1 MPLKKQPLNDN
12 EIPIYDEALIYQR
25 GEYWQMRMWLAK
37 EHKYARFSLRT
48 RNRATAI
55 DKAKLRYHELMAQQM
70 AGKTYFSMTAKQAV
84 EEYVKQRTK
93 DMEAGLI
100 VKGRLGTI
108 KTHLEHWLKFIGKDT
123 KIKEMERTDCENYFH
138 NRTKNKK
145 KLPVGRTTVL
155 NEQSSINAMMSWLHK
170 RGESYIEAFEFK
182 KLGKIDTG
190 DERTRRNTFTDEE
203 IIAIKTE
210 LEKYIK
216 EAKEDLSLY
225 GNLNKVVTSYYLY
238 IAIITGLRR
247 GEQLQ
252 LTWGDISWLEKQV
265 KVEKK
270 NEEKEEFKNE
280 NEENTEE
287 LVEDKSEEE
296 AETYSLV
303 RITVRGK
310 TSKVGK
316 TRVFVV
322 KDWEYFDELFKFLQ
336 PRYVKAT
343 KDDKKATPFAKTLI
357 FSLDG
362 NSPLTPRV
370 ILYHFD
376 EILKRCEIDGGEERD
391 LVPYSF
397 RHYFITDMI
406 NKGASPT
413 QVAETCGTSTA
424 QIERT
429 YYHTTERKMI
439 ENALP
444 QFYYK
449 DGLLIPK

>member
-1 MPLKKQPLNDN
+1 MPLKKQPSNAN
-12 EIPIYDEALIYQR
+12 EIAIYDEALIYQR

-37 EHKYARFSLRT
+37 EKKYARFSLRT
-48 RNRATAI
+48 RNRDTAEA
-55 DKAKLRYHELMAQQM
+55 KAKKHYHELMAQQL

-84 EEYVKQRTK
+84 DEYIKQRTK

-145 KLPVGRTTVL
+145 KLPVSRTTVL

-170 RGESYIEAFEFK
+170 RGESYVEAFEFK

-203 IIAIKTE
+203 IIDIKTE

-225 GNLNKVVTSYYLY
+225 GNLNKVVTSYYLL
-238 IAIITGLRR
+238 ISIITGLRR

-252 LTWGDISWLEKQV
+252 LTWSDISWLEKQV
-265 KVEKK
+265 KSDS
-270 NEEKEEFKNE
+270 NEDEEG
-280 NEENTEE
+280 
-287 LVEDKSEEE
+287 
-296 AETYSLV
+296 ETYSLV
-303 RITVRGK
+303 K
-310 TSKVGK
+310 KVGK
-316 TRVFVV
+316 TRNFVV
-322 KDWEYFDELFKFLQ
+322 KDWENFDELFKFLH
-336 PRYVKAT
+336 PRYIKEN
-343 KDDKKATPFAKTLI
+343 KGDKSATPFAKTLI

-362 NSPLTPRV
+362 KTPLTPRV

-376 EILKRCEIDGGEERD
+376 EILTRCEIDGGDERD

>member
-1 MPLKKQPLNDN
+1 
-12 EIPIYDEALIYQR
+12 
-25 GEYWQMRMWLAK
+25 MRMWLAK
-37 EHKYARFSLRT
+37 EKKYARFSLRT
-48 RNRATAI
+48 RNRDTAEA
-55 DKAKLRYHELMAQQM
+55 KAKKHYHELMAQQL

-84 EEYVKQRTK
+84 DEYVKQRTK

-123 KIKEMERTDCENYFH
+123 KVKEMERTDCENYFH

-145 KLPVGRTTVL
+145 KLPVSRTTVL

-203 IIAIKTE
+203 IAAIKTE

-225 GNLNKVVTSYYLY
+225 GNLNKVVTSYYLL
-238 IAIITGLRR
+238 ISIITGLRR

-252 LTWGDISWLEKQV
+252 LTWSDISWLEKQV
-265 KVEKK
+265 KSDS
-270 NEEKEEFKNE
+270 NEDEEG
-280 NEENTEE
+280 
-287 LVEDKSEEE
+287 
-296 AETYSLV
+296 ETYSLV
-303 RITVRGK
+303 KITVRGK

-316 TRVFVV
+316 TRNFVV
-322 KDWEYFDELFKFLQ
+322 KDWEYFDELFKFLHL
-336 PRYVKAT
+336 RYVKAN
-343 KDDKKATPFAKTLI
+343 KGDKSATPFAKTLI

-362 NSPLTPRV
+362 KTPLTPRV

-376 EILKRCEIDGGEERD
+376 EILTRCEIDGGDERD

-424 QIERT
+424 QIEKT

>member
-25 GEYWQMRMWLAK
+25 GEYWQMRMWLTK
-37 EHKYARFSLRT
+37 EAKYARFSLRT
-48 RNRATAI
+48 RNRDTAI
-55 DKAKLRYHELMAQQM
+55 DKAKKYYHELMAQQL
-70 AGKTYFSMTAKQAV
+70 AGKTYFSMTTKQGV
-84 EEYVKQRTK
+84 EEYIKQRTK

-100 VKGRLGTI
+100 VKGRLTTI
-108 KTHLEHWLKFIGKDT
+108 KTHLAHWLNYVSKDT
-123 KIKEMERTDCENYFH
+123 KLKEMERTDCENYFH

-145 KLPVGRTTVL
+145 KLPVGRSTVL

-170 RGESYIEAFEFK
+170 RGETYIEAFDFK
-182 KLGKIDTG
+182 KLPNIDTG
-190 DERTRRNTFTDEE
+190 DEKNRRNTFTDEE
-203 IIAIKTE
+203 IEAIKEE

-216 EAKEDLSLY
+216 EGKEDLSLY
-225 GNLNKVVTSYYLY
+225 GNLNKVVTSYYLL
-238 IAIITGLRR
+238 ISIITGLRR

-252 LTWGDISWLEKQV
+252 LTWNDISWLEKQI
-265 KVEKK
+265 KGD
-270 NEEKEEFKNE
+270 EEG
-280 NEENTEE
+280 
-287 LVEDKSEEE
+287 D
-296 AETYSLV
+296 TYSLV
-303 RITVRGK
+303 KINVRGV
-310 TSKVGK
+310 TSKVRK
-316 TRVFVV
+316 TRSFVV
-322 KDWEYFDELFKFLQ
+322 KDWDYLSDLFTFQQ
-336 PRYVKAT
+336 PRYEKDNKDAKGKTQIGKA
-343 KDDKKATPFAKTLI
+343 LI

-362 NSPLTPRV
+362 KSPLTPRV

-376 EILKRCEIDGGEERD
+376 EILTRCEIDGGEDRD

-439 ENALP
+439 ENAMP
-444 QFYYK
+444 QYYYK
-449 DGLLIPK
+449 DGLLVPK

>member
-1 MPLKKQPLNDN
+1 
-12 EIPIYDEALIYQR
+12 
-25 GEYWQMRMWLAK
+25 MRMWLTEEK
-37 EHKYARFSLRT
+37 KYARFSLRT
-48 RNRATAI
+48 RNRDTAEA
-55 DKAKLRYHELMAQQM
+55 KAKKHYHELMAQQL

-84 EEYVKQRTK
+84 DEYIKQRTK

-108 KTHLEHWLKFIGKDT
+108 KTHLQHWLKFIGKDT
-123 KIKEMERTDCENYFH
+123 KVKEMERTDCENYFH

-145 KLPVGRTTVL
+145 KLPVSRTTVL

-182 KLGKIDTG
+182 KLGKIDTK
-190 DERTRRNTFTDEE
+190 DERNRRNTFTDEE
-203 IIAIKTE
+203 IVAIKTE

-225 GNLNKVVTSYYLY
+225 GNLNKVVTSYYLL
-238 IAIITGLRR
+238 ISIITGLRR

-252 LTWGDISWLEKQV
+252 LTWSDISWLEKQV
-265 KVEKK
+265 KSDR
-270 NEEKEEFKNE
+270 NEDEEG
-280 NEENTEE
+280 
-287 LVEDKSEEE
+287 
-296 AETYSLV
+296 ETYSLV
-303 RITVRGK
+303 KITVRGK

-316 TRVFVV
+316 TRNFVV
-322 KDWEYFDELFKFLQ
+322 KDWEYFDELFKFLHT
-336 PRYVKAT
+336 RYVKTTKGIKNAT
-343 KDDKKATPFAKTLI
+343 QFGKTLI
-357 FSLDG
+357 FSVDG
-362 NSPLTPRV
+362 ETPLTPRV
-370 ILYHFD
+370 ILYHFN
-376 EILKRCEIDGGEERD
+376 EILERCEIYGGDERD

-424 QIERT
+424 QIEKT

>member
-1 MPLKKQPLNDN
+1 
-12 EIPIYDEALIYQR
+12 
-25 GEYWQMRMWLAK
+25 MRMWLAK
-37 EHKYARFSLRT
+37 EKKYARFSLRT
-48 RNRATAI
+48 RNRDTAEA
-55 DKAKLRYHELMAQQM
+55 KAKKYYHELMAQQL

-84 EEYVKQRTK
+84 DEYLKQRTK

-108 KTHLEHWLKFIGKDT
+108 KTHLEHWLKFIGKDI
-123 KIKEMERTDCENYFH
+123 KVKEMERTDCENYFH

-145 KLPVGRTTVL
+145 KLPVSRTTVL
-155 NEQSSINAMMSWLHK
+155 NEQSSINAMMSWLNK

-182 KLGKIDTG
+182 KLGKIDTS

-225 GNLNKVVTSYYLY
+225 GNLNKVATSYYLL
-238 IAIITGLRR
+238 ISIITGLRR

-252 LTWGDISWLEKQV
+252 LTWSDISWIEKQV
-265 KVEKK
+265 KIEK
-270 NEEKEEFKNE
+270 NEDEEG
-280 NEENTEE
+280 
-287 LVEDKSEEE
+287 
-296 AETYSLV
+296 ETYSLV
-303 RITVRGK
+303 KIAVRGK

-316 TRVFVV
+316 TRNFVV
-322 KDWEYFDELFKFLQ
+322 KDWEYFDELFKFLH
-336 PRYVKAT
+336 PRYLKAT
-343 KDDKKATPFAKTLI
+343 KGVKNATPFGKTLI

-362 NSPLTPRV
+362 KTPLTPRV

-376 EILKRCEIDGGEERD
+376 EILTRCEIDGGDERD

-406 NKGASPT
+406 NKSASPT

-424 QIERT
+424 QIEKT

-449 DGLLIPK
+449 EGLLIPK

>member
-1 MPLKKQPLNDN
+1 MPLKKQPLNAN
-12 EIPIYDEALIYQR
+12 EIAIYDEALIYQR
-25 GEYWQMRMWLAK
+25 GEYWQMRMWLTK
-37 EHKYARFSLRT
+37 EKKYARFSLRT
-48 RNRATAI
+48 RNRDTAEA
-55 DKAKLRYHELMAQQM
+55 KAKKYYHELMAQQLS
-70 AGKTYFSMTAKQAV
+70 GKTYFSMTAKQGV
-84 EEYVKQRTK
+84 EEYIKQRTK

-108 KTHLEHWLKFIGKDT
+108 KTHLEHWLKHVGKDT
-123 KIKEMERTDCENYFH
+123 KIKEMERTECENYFH

-170 RGESYIEAFEFK
+170 RGESYIEAFDFK
-182 KLGKIDTG
+182 KLPSIDTG
-190 DERTRRNTFTDEE
+190 DERNRRNTFTDEE
-203 IIAIKTE
+203 IHDIKTE

-216 EAKEDLSLY
+216 EGKEDLSIY
-225 GNLNKVVTSYYLY
+225 GNLNKVVTSYYLL

-252 LTWGDISWLEKQV
+252 LTWNDISWIEKQI
-265 KVEKK
+265 KG
-270 NEEKEEFKNE
+270 EKEG
-280 NEENTEE
+280 
-287 LVEDKSEEE
+287 D
-296 AETYSLV
+296 TYSLV
-303 RITVRGK
+303 KLNIRGI
-310 TSKVGK
+310 TSKVRK
-316 TRVFVV
+316 TRSFVV
-322 KDWEYFDELFKFLQ
+322 KDLDYFSDLFLFQQ
-336 PRYVKAT
+336 PRYTNSTKGVKNAT
-343 KDDKKATPFAKTLI
+343 HFGKTLI

-362 NSPLTPRV
+362 KSPLTPRV

-376 EILKRCEIDGGEERD
+376 EILTRCEIDGGDERD

-406 NKGASPT
+406 NRGASPT

-444 QFYYK
+444 MFYYK
-449 DGLLIPK
+449 DDLLIPK

>member
-1 MPLKKQPLNDN
+1 MPLKKTSLNVD
-12 EIPIYDEALIYQR
+12 EIAIYDEALIFLR
-25 GEYWQMRMWLAK
+25 GEYWQMRMWLTK
-37 EHKYARFSLRT
+37 EKKYARFSLRT
-48 RNRATAI
+48 RNRDTAI
-55 DKAKLRYHELMAQQM
+55 DKAKKYYHELMAQQLS
-70 AGKTYFSMTAKQAV
+70 GKTYFSMTTKQGV
-84 EEYVKQRTK
+84 EEYVKQRSK

-108 KTHLEHWLKFIGKDT
+108 KTHLEHWLKFVGKDT
-123 KIKEMERTDCENYFH
+123 KLKEMERTDCENYFH

-170 RGESYIEAFEFK
+170 RGESYIEAFDFK
-182 KLGKIDTG
+182 KLPSIDTG
-190 DERTRRNTFTDEE
+190 DERNRRNTFTDEE
-203 IIAIKTE
+203 IVAIEKE
-210 LEKYIK
+210 IEKYIK
-216 EAKEDLSLY
+216 EAMQDLSLY
-225 GNLNKVVTSYYLY
+225 GNLNKVVASYYLL

-252 LTWGDISWLEKQV
+252 LTWADISWMEKQV

-270 NEEKEEFKNE
+270 AEEKTDGQQQTMDAEKDV
-280 NEENTEE
+280 
-287 LVEDKSEEE
+287 VEG
-296 AETYSLV
+296 ATYSLV
-303 RITVRGK
+303 KIHVRAL
-310 TSKVGK
+310 TTKVRK
-316 TRVFVV
+316 TRTFVV
-322 KDWEYFDELFKFLQ
+322 KDWEYFDELFKFQQ
-336 PRYVKAT
+336 PRYVNAT
-343 KDDKKATPFAKTLI
+343 KGIKNATPFSKTLI

-362 NSPLTPRV
+362 KSPLTPRV

-376 EILKRCEIDGGEERD
+376 EILTRCEIDGGDERD

>member
-1 MPLKKQPLNDN
+1 MPLKKQPSNAN
-12 EIPIYDEALIYQR
+12 EIAIYDEALIYQR

-37 EHKYARFSLRT
+37 EKKYARFSLRT
-48 RNRATAI
+48 RNRDTAI
-55 DKAKLRYHELMAQQM
+55 DKAKKYYHELMAQQL
-70 AGKTYFSMTAKQAV
+70 AGKTYFSMTTKQGV
-84 EEYVKQRTK
+84 EEYIKQRTK

-100 VKGRLGTI
+100 VKGRLTTI
-108 KTHLEHWLKFIGKDT
+108 KTHLEHWLKYIGKDV
-123 KIKEMERTDCENYFH
+123 KLKEMERTDCENYFH

-170 RGESYIEAFEFK
+170 RGESYIEAFDFK
-182 KLGKIDTG
+182 KLPSIDTG
-190 DERTRRNTFTDEE
+190 DERNRRNTFTDEE
-203 IIAIKTE
+203 IRDIKTE

-216 EAKEDLSLY
+216 EGKEDLSLY
-225 GNLNKVVTSYYLY
+225 GNLNKVVTSYYLL

-252 LTWGDISWLEKQV
+252 LTWSDINWLEKQV
-265 KVEKK
+265 KPEKK
-270 NEEKEEFKNE
+270 PEEKKEEQE
-280 NEENTEE
+280 QATEAE
-287 LVEDKSEEE
+287 QVEEE
-296 AETYSLV
+296 GETYSLV
-303 RITVRGK
+303 KINVRAL
-310 TSKVGK
+310 TTKVRK
-316 TRVFVV
+316 TRTFVV
-322 KDWEYFDELFKFLQ
+322 KDWEYFDELYKFLY
-336 PRYVKAT
+336 PRYAKAT
-343 KDDKKATPFAKTLI
+343 KGVKNATPFGKTLV

-362 NSPLTPRV
+362 KSPLTPRV

-376 EILKRCEIDGGEERD
+376 EILTRCEIDGGDERD

>member
-1 MPLKKQPLNDN
+1 MPLKKQPSNAN
-12 EIPIYDEALIYQR
+12 EIAIYDEALIYQR

-37 EHKYARFSLRT
+37 EKKYARFSLRT
-48 RNRATAI
+48 RNRDTAEA
-55 DKAKLRYHELMAQQM
+55 KAKKYYHELMAQQL
-70 AGKTYFSMTAKQAV
+70 AGKTYFSMTTKQGV
-84 EEYVKQRTK
+84 EEYIKQRTK

-100 VKGRLGTI
+100 VKGRLTTI
-108 KTHLEHWLKFIGKDT
+108 KTHLEHWLKFVGKDT
-123 KIKEMERTDCENYFH
+123 KLKEMERTDCENYFH

-170 RGESYIEAFEFK
+170 RSETYIEAFDFK
-182 KLGKIDTG
+182 KLPSIDTG
-190 DERTRRNTFTDEE
+190 DEKNRRNTFTDEE
-203 IIAIKTE
+203 IEAITTE
-210 LEKYIK
+210 LGKYIK
-216 EAKEDLSLY
+216 EGKQDLSIY
-225 GNLNKVVTSYYLY
+225 GNLNKVVTAYYLL

-252 LTWGDISWLEKQV
+252 LTWGDITWLEKQV
-265 KVEKK
+265 KAEKK
-270 NEEKEEFKNE
+270 EEVKAEEQEQEIGEKQD
-280 NEENTEE
+280 
-287 LVEDKSEEE
+287 VDDS
-296 AETYSLV
+296 ETYSLV
-303 RITVRGK
+303 KINVRAL
-310 TSKVGK
+310 TTKVRK
-316 TRVFVV
+316 TRTFVV
-322 KDWEYFDELFKFLQ
+322 KDWEYFDELFKFQ
-336 PRYVKAT
+336 HPRYVKAT
-343 KDDKKATPFAKTLI
+343 KGIKNATPFGKTLI

-362 NSPLTPRV
+362 KSPLTPRV
-370 ILYHFD
+370 LLYHFD
-376 EILKRCEIDGGEERD
+376 EILTRCEIDGGEERD

-397 RHYFITDMI
+397 RHYFITNMI

-424 QIERT
+424 QIEKT

>member
-1 MPLKKQPLNDN
+1 MPLKKQPNEAN
-12 EIPIYDEALIYQR
+12 EIAIYDEALIYQR

-37 EHKYARFSLRT
+37 EKKYARFSLRT
-48 RNRATAI
+48 RNRDTAEA
-55 DKAKLRYHELMAQQM
+55 KAKKQYHELMAQQL

-84 EEYVKQRTK
+84 DEYLKQRTK

-123 KIKEMERTDCENYFH
+123 KVKEMERTDCENYFH

-145 KLPVGRTTVL
+145 KLPVSRTTVL

-203 IIAIKTE
+203 IVAIKTE

-225 GNLNKVVTSYYLY
+225 GNLNKVVTSYYLL
-238 IAIITGLRR
+238 ISIITGLRR

-252 LTWGDISWLEKQV
+252 QTWSDISWIEKQV
-265 KVEKK
+265 KSES
-270 NEEKEEFKNE
+270 NEDEEG
-280 NEENTEE
+280 
-287 LVEDKSEEE
+287 
-296 AETYSLV
+296 ETYSLV
-303 RITVRGK
+303 KITVRGK

-316 TRVFVV
+316 TRNFVV
-322 KDWEYFDELFKFLQ
+322 KDWEYFDELFKFLH
-336 PRYVKAT
+336 PRYLKAT
-343 KDDKKATPFAKTLI
+343 KGVKNATPFGKTLV

-362 NSPLTPRV
+362 KTPLTPRV

-376 EILKRCEIDGGEERD
+376 EILTRCEIDGGNERD

-424 QIERT
+424 QIEKT

>member
-1 MPLKKQPLNDN
+1 MPLKKQPNESN
-12 EIPIYDEALIYQR
+12 EIAIYDEALIYQR

-37 EHKYARFSLRT
+37 EKKYARFSLRT
-48 RNRATAI
+48 RNRDTAEA
-55 DKAKLRYHELMAQQM
+55 KAKKHYHELMAQQL

-84 EEYVKQRTK
+84 DEYLKQRTK

-123 KIKEMERTDCENYFH
+123 KVKEMERTDCENYFH

-145 KLPVGRTTVL
+145 KLPVSRTTVL

-203 IIAIKTE
+203 IVAIKSE

-225 GNLNKVVTSYYLY
+225 GNLNKVVTSYYLL
-238 IAIITGLRR
+238 ISIITGLRR

-252 LTWGDISWLEKQV
+252 LTWSDISWLEKQV
-265 KVEKK
+265 KSES
-270 NEEKEEFKNE
+270 NDG
-280 NEENTEE
+280 
-287 LVEDKSEEE
+287 EDG
-296 AETYSLV
+296 ETYSLV
-303 RITVRGK
+303 KITVRGK

-316 TRVFVV
+316 TRNFVV
-322 KDWEYFDELFKFLQ
+322 KDWEYFDELFKFLH
-336 PRYVKAT
+336 PRYIKAH
-343 KDDKKATPFAKTLI
+343 KGEKNATPFGKTLI

-362 NSPLTPRV
+362 KTPLTPRV

-376 EILKRCEIDGGEERD
+376 EILTRCEIDGGEERD

-424 QIERT
+424 QIEKT

>member
-1 MPLKKQPLNDN
+1 MPLKKQPNEAN
-12 EIPIYDEALIYQR
+12 EIAIYDEALIYQR

-37 EHKYARFSLRT
+37 EKKYARFSLRT
-48 RNRATAI
+48 RNRDTAEA
-55 DKAKLRYHELMAQQM
+55 KAKKQYHELMAQQL

-84 EEYVKQRTK
+84 DEYLKQRTK

-123 KIKEMERTDCENYFH
+123 KVKEMERTDCENYFH

-145 KLPVGRTTVL
+145 KLPVSRTTVL

-203 IIAIKTE
+203 IIDIKTE

-225 GNLNKVVTSYYLY
+225 GNLNKVVTSYYLL
-238 IAIITGLRR
+238 ISIITGLRR

-252 LTWGDISWLEKQV
+252 LTWSDISWLEKQV
-265 KVEKK
+265 KSDS
-270 NEEKEEFKNE
+270 NEDEEG
-280 NEENTEE
+280 
-287 LVEDKSEEE
+287 
-296 AETYSLV
+296 ETYSLV
-303 RITVRGK
+303 KINVRGK

-316 TRVFVV
+316 TRNFVV
-322 KDWEYFDELFKFLQ
+322 KDWEYFVELFKFLH
-336 PRYVKAT
+336 PRYVKAN
-343 KDDKKATPFAKTLI
+343 KGDKSATPFAKTLI

-362 NSPLTPRV
+362 KTPLTPRV

-376 EILKRCEIDGGEERD
+376 EILTRCEIDGGDERD

-424 QIERT
+424 QIEKT

>member
-1 MPLKKQPLNDN
+1 MPLKKQPNESN
-12 EIPIYDEALIYQR
+12 EIAIYDEALIYQR

-37 EHKYARFSLRT
+37 EKKYARFSLRT
-48 RNRATAI
+48 RNRDTAEA
-55 DKAKLRYHELMAQQM
+55 KAKKQYHELMAQQL

-84 EEYVKQRTK
+84 DEYLKQRTK

-123 KIKEMERTDCENYFH
+123 KVKEMERTDCENYFH

-145 KLPVGRTTVL
+145 KLPVSRTTVL
-155 NEQSSINAMMSWLHK
+155 NEQSSINAMMSWLQK

-203 IIAIKTE
+203 IIAIKSE

-216 EAKEDLSLY
+216 EAREDLSLY
-225 GNLNKVVTSYYLY
+225 GNLNKVVTSYYLL
-238 IAIITGLRR
+238 ISIITGLRR

-252 LTWGDISWLEKQV
+252 LTWSDISWIEKQV
-265 KVEKK
+265 KSES
-270 NEEKEEFKNE
+270 NEDEEG
-280 NEENTEE
+280 
-287 LVEDKSEEE
+287 
-296 AETYSLV
+296 ETYSLV
-303 RITVRGK
+303 KITVRGK

-316 TRVFVV
+316 TRNFVV
-322 KDWEYFDELFKFLQ
+322 KDWEYFDELFKFLH
-336 PRYVKAT
+336 PRYIKAH
-343 KDDKKATPFAKTLI
+343 KGEKNATPFGKTLI

-362 NSPLTPRV
+362 KTPLTPRV

-376 EILKRCEIDGGEERD
+376 EILTRCEIDGGDERD

-424 QIERT
+424 QIEKT

>member
-1 MPLKKQPLNDN
+1 
-12 EIPIYDEALIYQR
+12 
-25 GEYWQMRMWLAK
+25 MRMWLTK
-37 EHKYARFSLRT
+37 EKKYARFSLRT
-48 RNRATAI
+48 RNRDTAEA
-55 DKAKLRYHELMAQQM
+55 KAKKQYHELMAQQL

-84 EEYVKQRTK
+84 DEYLKQRTK

-123 KIKEMERTDCENYFH
+123 KVKEMERTDCENYFH

-145 KLPVGRTTVL
+145 KLPVSRTTVL
-155 NEQSSINAMMSWLHK
+155 NEQSSINAMMIWLHK

-203 IIAIKTE
+203 IIAIKSE

-225 GNLNKVVTSYYLY
+225 GNLNKVVTSYYLL
-238 IAIITGLRR
+238 ISIITGLRR

-252 LTWGDISWLEKQV
+252 LTWSDISWIEKQV
-265 KVEKK
+265 KSESDED
-270 NEEKEEFKNE
+270 EEG
-280 NEENTEE
+280 
-287 LVEDKSEEE
+287 
-296 AETYSLV
+296 ETYSLV
-303 RITVRGK
+303 KITVRGK

-316 TRVFVV
+316 TRNFVV
-322 KDWEYFDELFKFLQ
+322 KDWEYFDELFKFLN
-336 PRYVKAT
+336 PRYVKAH
-343 KDDKKATPFAKTLI
+343 KGEKNATPFGKTLI

-362 NSPLTPRV
+362 KTPLTPRV

-376 EILKRCEIDGGEERD
+376 EILTRCEIDGGEERD

-424 QIERT
+424 QIEKT